1 MESALAGLKMTIG
14 LLGQPNTG
22 KSTLFNRLTGAR
34 QHVGNWPGKTVE
46 QKSGEFR
53 SNDITYHLVDLP
65 GTYSLAANSEEELIT
80 RDFIFSGQSDAIV
93 VVIDA
98 SQMERSLYLLADYAG
113 INLPVVVVL
122 NMMDVAHQNG
132 KKIDCPQIAKKL
144 KIPVVPM
151 VATKKT
157 GTAELLDGLKTAA
170 VNQGVIVTQAMLKE
184 YRTAFG
190 ATFDA
195 LLNLLPEG
203 GIGNYSAMWL
213 GGKLLEGDQQI
224 MKLVRDTVDREQ
236 WVQIEA
242 LINQNP
248 DGALR
253 ASNCKYEWVKR
264 IIAGNVYDLAK
275 GS

>member
-1 MESALAGLKMTIG
+1 
-14 LLGQPNTG
+14 
-22 KSTLFNRLTGAR
+22 
-34 QHVGNWPGKTVE
+34 
-46 QKSGEFR
+46 
-53 SNDITYHLVDLP
+53 LP

-80 RDFIFSGQSDAIV
+80 RDFIFSGKSDAIV

-122 NMMDVAHQNG
+122 NMMDVALQKG
-132 KKIDCPQIAKKL
+132 KKIDYPQIAKRL

-170 VNQGVIVTQAMLKE
+170 VNQGVIETQAMLQE
-184 YRTAFG
+184 YRTAFE

-213 GGKLLEGDQQI
+213 GGKLLEGDRQI
-224 MKLVRDTVDREQ
+224 MKLVWDTVDGEQ

-248 DGALR
+248 DGSLR
-253 ASNCKYEWVKR
+253 AANCKYEWVKR
-264 IIAGNVYDLAK
+264 IIAGNVDEAK
-275 GS
+275 

>member
-1 MESALAGLKMTIG
+1 MESALSGLKMTIG

-157 GTAELLDGLKTAA
+157 GTAALLDGLKTAA

-242 LINQNP
+242 LINQNS